1 MKARKSQFSG
11 LVNHNSWGPV
21 SCIFI
26 IMVIFGTFEW
36 NLPIHFSSVALSVSW
51 NFGFTHFWLHPRTPQ
66 NGFGWKESLI
76 LSSEKGPDKQCCSK
90 AYPHDL
96 QVQVLGTN
104 VTSALPKS
112 LCLQTCEM
120 HSIHVIRFVTLQKMK
135 TGMKR
140 GNGEMI

>member
-1 MKARKSQFSG
+1 M
-11 LVNHNSWGPV
+11 
-21 SCIFI
+21 
-26 IMVIFGTFEW
+26 
-36 NLPIHFSSVALSVSW
+36 ALSVSW
-51 NFGFTHFWLHPRTPQ
+51 NFGFTHFWLHPCTPQ

-140 GNGEMI
+140 GEWRDDLKKKKKKLFVSPNICVPNAKKMNDKK